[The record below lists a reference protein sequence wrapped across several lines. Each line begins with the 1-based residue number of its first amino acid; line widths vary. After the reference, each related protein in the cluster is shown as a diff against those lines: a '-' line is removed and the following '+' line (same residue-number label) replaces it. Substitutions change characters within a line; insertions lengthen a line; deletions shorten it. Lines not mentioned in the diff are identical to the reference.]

1 MDNPTIRVPQINSSF
16 NFSIA
21 RALLLLVG
29 LIALLGMIYLTQSS
43 QATMTGTHAL
53 ELQDKLERL
62 RRENKQLEYEIALLT
77 APDKIAARARKQGL
91 GPATIT
97 QTLFIAVKYSPVLPP
112 KSALRNGELGN
123 SPTTSNSFELLW
135 NELLSRLGLLSN
147 GRTVEASP

>member
-1 MDNPTIRVPQINSSF
+1 MDNPTLRVPQINNSF
-16 NFSIA
+16 NFSLA

-53 ELQDKLERL
+53 ELQDKLEHL
-62 RRENKQLEYEIALLT
+62 RRENAQLKGEIAALT
-77 APDKIAARARKQGL
+77 APERIAKIAKRLGL

-97 QTLFIAVKYSPVLPP
+97 QTNFIAVKYSPVVPP
-112 KSALRNGELGN
+112 KSAPRNGELA
-123 SPTTSNSFELLW
+123 SPPTASNSFELLW

>member
-1 MDNPTIRVPQINSSF
+1 MDNPTLRVPQINSGFSF
-16 NFSIA
+16 SVA

-62 RRENKQLEYEIALLT
+62 WRENAQLKDEIAVLT
-77 APDKIAARARKQGL
+77 APERIAKIATRLGL
-91 GPATIT
+91 RPATIT
-97 QTLFIAVKYSPVLPP
+97 QTTFIAIKNYPVLPP
-112 KSALRNGELGN
+112 NGE
-123 SPTTSNSFELLW
+123 PTNPAAASNSFELLW
-135 NELLSRLGLLSN
+135 NELLSRLSLLSD

>member
-1 MDNPTIRVPQINSSF
+1 MDSPTLRVPQINSGF

-62 RRENKQLEYEIALLT
+62 RRGNAQLKDEIAVLS
-77 APDKIAARARKQGL
+77 APERIAKIATRLGL
-91 GPATIT
+91 RPATIT
-97 QTLFIAVKYSPVLPP
+97 QTTFIAINNYPVLPP
-112 KSALRNGELGN
+112 KPAPRNGEPAN
-123 SPTTSNSFELLW
+123 SPTASNSFELLW
-135 NELLSRLGLLSN
+135 NELLSRLGVLSN